1 MPAKAKT
8 LGEYLRELEK
18 AKKEKPEQVKEA
30 LEIYLELWQ
39 RAVKKGIVM
48 QGDQVEAALSKID
61 ASGGLY
67 KAAED

>member
-18 AKKEKPEQVKEA
+18 AKKEKPEQVREA
-30 LEIYLELWQ
+30 LGIYLDLWQ
-39 RAVKKGIVM
+39 RAIKKGVV
-48 QGDQVEAALSKID
+48 QHEDEVEVALSKIEQ
-61 ASGGLY
+61 SGGLY